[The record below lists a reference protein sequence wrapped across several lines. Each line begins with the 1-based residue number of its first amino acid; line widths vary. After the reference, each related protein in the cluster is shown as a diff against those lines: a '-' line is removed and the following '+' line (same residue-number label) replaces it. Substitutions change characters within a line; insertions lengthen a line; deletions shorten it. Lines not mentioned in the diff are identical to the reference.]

1 MKFLC
6 LHCDEGMKLEATTG
20 PREGS
25 LEARFVCP
33 RCQYKI
39 VMLTN
44 PWETQLVQTL
54 GVKVGGR
61 STPASPYEQV
71 LGSLGGLRVEA
82 QGVDDARQAGPG
94 CPFAGVLGGEEQER
108 QETVTS
114 IPWTEGALIRIERI
128 PNFIRPMVQRAIE
141 RYALEQGYPLITDA
155 VMDEARSRL
164 GM

>member
-6 LHCDEGMKLEATTG
+6 FACDEGMKLEATGG

-25 LEARFVCP
+25 IEATFVCP
-33 RCQYKI
+33 RCRHKI

-61 STPASPYEQV
+61 TTTATPYEQV
-71 LGSLGGLRVEA
+71 FGSLAQAEA
-82 QGVDDARQAGPG
+82 EGIPVSDETQASAG
-94 CPFAGVLGGEEQER
+94 CPFAGMLDASAQ
-108 QETVTS
+108 QDTS
-114 IPWTEGALIRIERI
+114 EGIQWTEEAHIRIERI
-128 PNFIRPMVQRAIE
+128 PSFIRPMVQRAIE
-141 RYALEQGYPLITDA
+141 RYAIEQGYPMITDV

>member
-6 LHCDEGMKLEATTG
+6 LSCDEGMKLEATSG

-25 LEARFVCP
+25 LEAIFVCP
-33 RCQYKI
+33 RCRHKI

-61 STPASPYEQV
+61 TTPVSPYEQV
-71 LGSLGGLRVEA
+71 LGSLV
-82 QGVDDARQAGPG
+82 QPQVDGQELSTDGQAGPG
-94 CPFAGVLGGEEQER
+94 CPFAGMLGEDEAVEPTTDIQ
-108 QETVTS
+108 
-114 IPWTEGALIRIERI
+114 WTEGAKIRIERI
-128 PNFIRPMVQRAIE
+128 PSFIRPMVRRAIE
-141 RYALEQGYPLITDA
+141 RYAMEQGHLLITDA
-155 VMDEARSRL
+155 IMDEARSGL

>member
-6 LHCDEGMKLEATTG
+6 LSCDEGMKLEAISG

-25 LEARFVCP
+25 VEAMFVCP
-33 RCQYKI
+33 RCRYKI

-61 STPASPYEQV
+61 SSPARPYEQV
-71 LGSLGGLRVEA
+71 LGGLGQP
-82 QGVDDARQAGPG
+82 QGNARELSNAGQAGSS
-94 CPFAGVLGGEEQER
+94 CPFAGMLGEEGHVEPTAGIQ
-108 QETVTS
+108 
-114 IPWTEGALIRIERI
+114 WTEDAGVRIERI
-128 PNFIRPMVQRAIE
+128 PGFIRPMVQRAIE
-141 RYALEQGYPLITDA
+141 RYALEQGHLLITAA

>member
-6 LHCDEGMKLEATTG
+6 LNCDEGMKLEATTG

-61 STPASPYEQV
+61 STPAGPYEQV
-71 LGSLGGLRVEA
+71 LGSLERSQVETQGL
-82 QGVDDARQAGPG
+82 DDARQAGPG
-94 CPFAGVLGGEEQER
+94 CPFAGVLGEEER
-108 QETVTS
+108 QETITS
-114 IPWTEGALIRIERI
+114 IPWTEGALLRVERI
-128 PNFIRPMVQRAIE
+128 PSFIRPMVQRAIE
-141 RYALEQGYPLITDA
+141 RYAQEQGYPLITDA
-155 VMDEARSRL
+155 TMDEARSKL

>member
-6 LHCDEGMKLEATTG
+6 LSCDEGMKLEATTG
-20 PREGS
+20 PHEGS

-39 VMLTN
+39 AMLTN

-61 STPASPYEQV
+61 STSASPYEQV
-71 LGSLGGLRVEA
+71 LESLGGTAVET
-82 QGVDDARQAGPG
+82 QGLADGRQVGPG
-94 CPFAGVLGGEEQER
+94 CPFAGVPGEEAR
-108 QETVTS
+108 QGMTTG
-114 IPWTEGALIRIERI
+114 IPWAEGALVRIERI
-128 PNFIRPMVQRAIE
+128 PTFIRPMVQRAVE

-155 VMDEARSRL
+155 IMDEARSKL

>member
-6 LHCDEGMKLEATTG
+6 LRCDEGMKLEATSG

-25 LEARFVCP
+25 LEATFVCP
-33 RCQYKI
+33 RCRYKI

-61 STPASPYEQV
+61 AAPASPYEQV
-71 LGSLGGLRVEA
+71 LGSLVLPGSDA
-82 QGVDDARQAGPG
+82 QGVDDAEPTSSG
-94 CPFAGVLGGEEQER
+94 CPFAGMLG
-108 QETVTS
+108 ETQQTEMAAG
-114 IPWTEGALIRIERI
+114 IQWTDTAKVRLERI
-128 PNFIRPMVQRAIE
+128 PSFIRPMVQRAIE
-141 RYALEQGYPLITDA
+141 RYAMEQGHHLITDGI
-155 VMDEARSRL
+155 MDEARSKL